1 MVEEE
6 EEAVVHNNLDYGDI
20 PDETVGMNF
29 KSYANAGAM
38 DDDSRVYL
46 YNNVGLEFPLIFLF
60 LAPVTFVSSHL
71 TPIVFP
77 PSPR

>member
-46 YNNVGLEFPLIFLF
+46 YNNVGLEFPLIFRF

-71 TPIVFP
+71 TPIVSLP
-77 PSPR
+77 